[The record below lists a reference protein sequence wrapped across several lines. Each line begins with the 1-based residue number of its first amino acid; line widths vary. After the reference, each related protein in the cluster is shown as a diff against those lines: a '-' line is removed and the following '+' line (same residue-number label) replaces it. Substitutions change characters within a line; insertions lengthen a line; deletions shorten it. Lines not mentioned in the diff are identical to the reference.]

1 MLTSEQIGPLLTVKQ
16 VSELLHVHR
25 NTVRRWSDRG
35 VLTAYRI
42 SSRGDR
48 RFRKY
53 DIDQFLFRLA
63 SSKGY
68 MINRDK
74 LAVCDRSIFS
84 V

>member
-1 MLTSEQIGPLLTVKQ
+1 MLTSERIEPLLTVKR

-35 VLTAYRI
+35 VITAYRI

-48 RFRKY
+48 RFRKC
-53 DIDQFLFRLA
+53 DIDQFLCRLI

-68 MINRDK
+68 MINRAK
-74 LAVCDRSIFS
+74 PLMRT
-84 V
+84 

>member
-16 VSELLHVHR
+16 VSELLHVHS

-42 SSRGDR
+42 TSRGDR

-53 DIDQFLFRLA
+53 DIDQFLLRLA

-68 MINRDK
+68 MINRD
-74 LAVCDRSIFS
+74 
-84 V
+84 